1 MESQDERHNNK
12 LSRRDLVKFSVGTV
26 AASTLVPGLL
36 QQKVF
41 TPQKAFAQPAGQSKL
56 QEVLNRKVL
65 IVGTGSTNPPWHFE
79 DAQGNLI
86 GMDIDL
92 ARLVAKGLFEDAK
105 KVQFVREAPDARIP
119 NLVTNKVDVVF
130 QFMTVT
136 AIRGQQVEFTIPYYR
151 EGVAL
156 LVRRGG
162 RHKNHKDLLAAGNRV
177 KVSVLQNVGAEEFVH
192 IALPKSQVLQLD
204 SQATVIQALDSRRV
218 DAAAVDQSTVRWLV
232 VRFPDKYGDSGFG
245 WYPQTY
251 AAAIRPG
258 DPVWLNFLNTAL
270 HEAMT
275 GVEFASYKE
284 SFKKWFGITLKEP
297 SVGFPV
303 EFAYRTA

>member
-1 MESQDERHNNK
+1 MGSQNGGQSER
-12 LSRRDLVKFSVGTV
+12 LSRRALVRLSVGTV
-26 AASTLVPGLL
+26 AASALIPGL
-36 QQKVF
+36 VS
-41 TPQKAFAQPAGQSKL
+41 QKAFAQPAGGKL
-56 QEVLNRKVL
+56 QEVLNRKTL

-79 DAQGNLI
+79 DAQGNLV

-92 ARLVAKGLFEDAK
+92 ARLVAKGLFEDPK

-136 AIRGQQVEFTIPYYR
+136 ALRGQQVEFTIPYYR

-156 LVRRGG
+156 LMMKSSKYRDHKSLMAGGSNVR
-162 RHKNHKDLLAAGNRV
+162 
-177 KVSVLQNVGAEEFVH
+177 VSVLQNVGAEDFVH
-192 IALPKSQVLQLD
+192 IAVPKSKVLQLD

-232 VRFPDKYGDSGFG
+232 VRFPDKYKDSGFG

-251 AAAIRPG
+251 AAAVKPG
-258 DPVWLNFLNTAL
+258 DPVWLNCLNTVL

-275 GVEFASYKE
+275 GVEFESYKD
-284 SFKKWFGITLKEP
+284 SFKKWFGITLKDP
-297 SVGFPV
+297 SVGFPI
-303 EFAYRTA
+303 EYAYRTQT

>member
-1 MESQDERHNNK
+1 MGFGHGTPTESI
-12 LSRRDLVKFSVGTV
+12 SRRDLVRLSVGAV
-26 AASTLVPGLL
+26 AASTLLPSLL
-36 QQKVF
+36 S
-41 TPQKAFAQPAGQSKL
+41 QKAFAQPAGQGKL
-56 QEVLNRKVL
+56 QEVLNRKML

-79 DAQGNLI
+79 DEQGNLI

-92 ARLVAKGLFEDAK
+92 ARLVAKGLFEDPT

-119 NLVTNKVDVVF
+119 NLVTNKIDVVF

-136 AIRGQQVEFTIPYYR
+136 ALRAQQVEFTIPYYR

-156 LVRRGG
+156 LMLKASRY
-162 RHKNHKDLLAAGNRV
+162 KDYNDLMSGGNRIR
-177 KVSVLQNVGAEEFVH
+177 VSVLQNVGAEDFVH
-192 IALPKSQVLQLD
+192 VALPRSQVLQLD
-204 SQATVIQALDSRRV
+204 SQATVIQALDSNRV

-232 VRFPDKYGDSGFG
+232 VRFPDKYKDSGFG

-251 AAAIRPG
+251 AAAVKPG
-258 DPVWLNFLNTAL
+258 DPVWLNYLNTVL

-275 GVEFASYKE
+275 AVEFASYRD

-303 EFAYRTA
+303 EYAYRF

>member
-1 MESQDERHNNK
+1 MGSENGRQRER
-12 LSRRDLVKFSVGTV
+12 LSRRDLVRLSVGTV
-26 AASTLVPGLL
+26 AASALLPGLAP
-36 QQKVF
+36 QKV
-41 TPQKAFAQPAGQSKL
+41 FAQPAGQSKL
-56 QEVLNRKVL
+56 QEVLNRKML

-92 ARLVAKGLFEDAK
+92 ARLVAKGLFEDPN
-105 KVQFVREAPDARIP
+105 KVQFVREASDARIP
-119 NLVTNKVDVVF
+119 NLVTNKVDAVF

-136 AIRGQQVEFTIPYYR
+136 ALRAQQVEFTIPYYR

-156 LVRRGG
+156 LMMKSSRY
-162 RHKNHKDLLAAGNRV
+162 KDYKDLLTRGSNI
-177 KVSVLQNVGAEEFVH
+177 KVSVLQNVGAEDFVH
-192 IALPKSQVLQLD
+192 VALPKSKVQQLD

-232 VRFPDKYGDSGFG
+232 VRFPDKYKDSGFG

-251 AAAIRPG
+251 SAAIRPG
-258 DPVWLNFLNTAL
+258 DPVWLNYLNTVL

-284 SFKKWFGITLKEP
+284 SFKKWFGITLKDP

-303 EFAYRTA
+303 EYAYRTQI

>member
-119 NLVTNKVDVVF
+119 NLVTNKVD
-130 QFMTVT
+130 
-136 AIRGQQVEFTIPYYR
+136 
-151 EGVAL
+151 
-156 LVRRGG
+156 GG
-162 RHKNHKDLLAAGNRV
+162 
-177 KVSVLQNVGAEEFVH
+177 
-192 IALPKSQVLQLD
+192 LPVYD
-204 SQATVIQALDSRRV
+204 
-218 DAAAVDQSTVRWLV
+218 
-232 VRFPDKYGDSGFG
+232 GD
-245 WYPQTY
+245 
-251 AAAIRPG
+251 G
-258 DPVWLNFLNTAL
+258 DPGSAGRVHHPLLPRGRCSPRSERRQA
-270 HEAMT
+270 
-275 GVEFASYKE
+275 
-284 SFKKWFGITLKEP
+284 
-297 SVGFPV
+297 
-303 EFAYRTA
+303 

>member
-1 MESQDERHNNK
+1 MELQDPRQKEEMR
-12 LSRRDLVKFSVGTV
+12 RRDLVKLSVGAL
-26 AASTLVPGLL
+26 AASMVVPGLS
-36 QQKVF
+36 
-41 TPQKAFAQPAGQSKL
+41 PQRAFAQGSTQSKL
-56 QEVLNRKVL
+56 QEVLNRKML

-79 DAQGNLI
+79 DAQGNLV

-92 ARLVAKGLFEDAK
+92 ARLMAKGLFEDPNKA
-105 KVQFVREAPDARIP
+105 QFVREAPDARIP

-136 AIRGQQVEFTIPYYR
+136 ALRSQQVEFTIPYYR

-156 LVRRGG
+156 LMQKTSRYREY
-162 RHKNHKDLLAAGNRV
+162 KDLLSGGNNI
-177 KVSVLQNVGAEEFVH
+177 KVSVLQNAGAEDFVH
-192 IALPKSQVLQLD
+192 IALPRSQVLQLD
-204 SQATVIQALDSRRV
+204 SQATVIQALDSNRV

-232 VRFPDKYGDSGFG
+232 VRFPDKYKDSGFG

-251 AAAIRPG
+251 SAAVKPG
-258 DPVWLNFLNTAL
+258 DPIWLNFLNTGL

-284 SFKKWFGITLKEP
+284 SFKKWFGITLKDP
-297 SVGFPV
+297 SIGFPV
-303 EFAYRTA
+303 EYAYRLS

>member
-1 MESQDERHNNK
+1 MGSPNERQRER
-12 LSRRDLVKFSVGTV
+12 LSRRDLVRLSVGTV
-26 AASTLVPGLL
+26 AASALVRGF
-36 QQKVF
+36 V
-41 TPQKAFAQPAGQSKL
+41 PQTAFAQPAGQSKL

-65 IVGTGSTNPPWHFE
+65 MVGTGSTNPPWHFE
-79 DAQGNLI
+79 DAQGTLV

-92 ARLVAKGLFEDAK
+92 ARLVAKGLFEDPN
-105 KVQFVREAPDARIP
+105 KVQFVREAADARIP
-119 NLVTNKVDVVF
+119 NLVTNKVDAVF

-136 AIRGQQVEFTIPYYR
+136 ALRAQQVEFTVPYYR

-156 LVRRGG
+156 LMMKSSKHRDY
-162 RHKNHKDLLAAGNRV
+162 KSLLASSGNIR
-177 KVSVLQNVGAEEFVH
+177 VSVLQNVGAEDFVH
-192 IALPKSQVLQLD
+192 VALPKSKVLQFD

-232 VRFPDKYGDSGFG
+232 VRFPDKYKDSGFG

-251 AAAIRPG
+251 AAAVRPG
-258 DPVWLNFLNTAL
+258 DPVWLNYLNTVL

-284 SFKKWFGITLKEP
+284 SFKKWFGIALKEP
-297 SVGFPV
+297 TVGFPV
-303 EFAYRTA
+303 EYAYRVQI